1 MFVQVSNRFPKFA
14 CSYFEKIVELIGR
27 LESENAKK
35 YLKCASDLLGID
47 DAKKEE
53 RALKIRNK
61 FS

>member
-47 DAKKEE
+47 DAKKE
-53 RALKIRNK
+53 
-61 FS
+61 